1 MVQAAGGVIWRVT
14 TRRHIEILV
23 VHRPRR
29 SDWSLPKEKRQRGE
43 SALDCALREVHEET
57 GLACVAGDELPA
69 AMYRD
74 RKGRVRMVR
83 YWAMQARYGSFREN
97 DEVDEVRWLRI
108 DQVAE
113 VLTYEHD
120 VLVLNHLAA
129 DLDGRRVA
137 GWPVAPTK

>member
-1 MVQAAGGVIWRVT
+1 MLQAAGGVVWRVT
-14 TRRHIEILV
+14 TRRHIEILL

-29 SDWSLPKEKRQRGE
+29 GDWSLPKGKRERGE

-120 VLVLNHLAA
+120 VLVIGAL
-129 DLDGRRVA
+129 RVPCDA
-137 GWPVAPTK
+137 SV